1 MVPLPSLSSTSSRRK
16 TMRFLAAPL
25 FALLSLSSLAA
36 VVGTNP
42 PSQAVTL
49 ERIATLP
56 VAEQTAWRSYLERS
70 ARLQAADRASLA
82 TERKGLTPDEIRLP
96 PHGRTGSVMPLN
108 RPAGWYAEAD
118 ARRRADNLI
127 TYQLPSGGWSKNFDP
142 VDHPRARGEGYS
154 PENTSKFL
162 APGDHDQPQDIRWS
176 YLGTFDNDSTTT
188 ELHFLAKVIHAADA
202 SRSTAWRAAFDRG
215 LGYILAAQYPHG
227 GWPQVYPLEGG
238 YHDAITYNDDAMTNL
253 LHFLQ
258 PIAEGSAEFGFVSAE
273 RKAQARAA
281 IQRGLDCL
289 LATQIQVGDRRT
301 VWGQQHDALTLKP
314 TSARNYEMPS
324 QAAGESAG
332 IAFYLMTLRDPSPGA
347 IAAVHA
353 AAAWFERT
361 QLKGVAFRAAED
373 GSGRKLL
380 PDPGA
385 GPIWARYYEIGR
397 DRPLFGDRD
406 KSIHDDV
413 AEISQERR
421 NGYSWFGNRP
431 ARVLETYASWAR
443 RYPKN

>member
-1 MVPLPSLSSTSSRRK
+1 MRRLLALILS
-16 TMRFLAAPL
+16 
-25 FALLSLSSLAA
+25 LLSVSAPAA
-36 VVGTNP
+36 VIGTNP
-42 PSQAVTL
+42 PSQAVTI
-49 ERIATLP
+49 ERLATRP
-56 VAEQTAWRSYLERS
+56 AVEQSPWRTYLERS

-82 TERKGLTPDEIRLP
+82 AERKGLAPSEIRLP

-108 RPAGWYAEAD
+108 RPAAWYAEDD

-142 VDHPRARGEGYS
+142 VEHPRARGEGYS

-162 APGDHDQPQDIRWS
+162 APGDNDQPQDIHWS
-176 YLGTFDNDSTTT
+176 YLGTFDNDATTT
-188 ELHFLAKVIHAADA
+188 ELHFLAKAIHAADPIR
-202 SRSTAWRAAFDRG
+202 SRAWRAAFDRG
-215 LGYILAAQYPHG
+215 FGYILAAQYPHG

-253 LHFLQ
+253 LTFLQ
-258 PIAEGSAEFGFVSAE
+258 NIADGRDEFGFVSTE
-273 RKAQARAA
+273 QRAQAQAA

-289 LATQIQVGDRRT
+289 LVTQIQAGSRRT
-301 VWGQQHDALTLKP
+301 VWGQQHDALTLQP
-314 TSARNYEMPS
+314 ASARNYEMPS
-324 QAAGESAG
+324 QASGESAG
-332 IAFYLMTLRDPSPGA
+332 IVLYLMSMRDPSPGI

-353 AAAWFERT
+353 AVAWFERT
-361 QLKGVAFRAAED
+361 QLNGVAFRAAPD

-380 PDPGA
+380 PAPGA

-406 KSIHDDV
+406 KTIHDDV

-421 NGYSWFGNRP
+421 NGYSWYGNRP
-431 ARVLETYASWAR
+431 ARVLETYPAWAK
-443 RYPKN
+443 RYPRSRE